1 MAAGARGALGI
12 VSWIMVAGAVVLM
25 FFVVLSGYNTS
36 TPLDKIYFLRADTSS
51 IPTARAIT
59 QWTYFY
65 ICGDGNTNCDS
76 AVAALPF
83 GYAWVNDAGNTG
95 VPAELFGDHGKG
107 TTSSYYFYLWR
118 FGWVFF
124 LIGLV
129 FACLTILTGL
139 MSCTRLGSGLSSLA
153 AMSASF
159 FTTVAACLM
168 TVEFVKARN
177 VFRNYN
183 MTAEIGTYAFAF
195 VWASTVA
202 LFLAAVLFFGGCV
215 MGRNDGDGVTERKSY
230 FRRSK
235 STRSRG
241 SFIDTESQKRVK
253 EEY

>member
-12 VSWIMVAGAVVLM
+12 VSWVLVAGAVVLM

-36 TPLDKIYFLRADTSS
+36 TPLGKIYFLRADTSS
-51 IPTARAIT
+51 FTGARSIS

-65 ICGDGNTNCDS
+65 VCDDGNTNCGN
-76 AVAALPF
+76 AVPALPF
-83 GYAWVNDAGNTG
+83 GYAWVDDANNVG
-95 VPAELFGDHGKG
+95 VPAELVGDHAKG
-107 TTSSYYFYLWR
+107 TTSTYYYYMWR

-139 MSCTRLGSGLSSLA
+139 VSCTRLGSGLSSLM

-159 FTTVAACLM
+159 FTAVAACLM
-168 TVEFVKARN
+168 TVTFVKARN
-177 VFRNYN
+177 VFRNN
-183 MTAEIGTYAFAF
+183 NLTAEIGTYAFAF
-195 VWASTVA
+195 TWASTVA
-202 LFLAAVLFFGGCV
+202 LFFAAILFFGGCFV
-215 MGRNDGDGVTERKSY
+215 GRHSDGVSDRKSS

-241 SFIDTESQKRVK
+241 SFVDTESQRRVK